1 MRHNAYVTPHV
12 SGRHEAPAEAPFK
25 LEQMAPRRRRIWPL
39 VTLAV
44 LLTLGGGSVAAVYA
58 LTRPSETNTTEAGYI
73 ELVGAC
79 RTEVTRQLKAPATAR
94 FSNERAVELGDR
106 FHYIDGSV
114 DAQNSFGALVR
125 SSYRCKAET
134 SGDGWSVIRVDVAG

>member
-1 MRHNAYVTPHV
+1 MTPYV

-58 LTRPSETNTTEAGYI
+58 LTRDSDPPARVVDGIPAPNPKCVTTVDDFGHPW
-73 ELVGAC
+73 
-79 RTEVTRQLKAPATAR
+79 VT
-94 FSNERAVELGDR
+94 
-106 FHYIDGSV
+106 
-114 DAQNSFGALVR
+114 
-125 SSYRCKAET
+125 
-134 SGDGWSVIRVDVAG
+134 DGWWAGRVDGVPREMSSQAAMATSLSGKTMEGVWICPPKRDW